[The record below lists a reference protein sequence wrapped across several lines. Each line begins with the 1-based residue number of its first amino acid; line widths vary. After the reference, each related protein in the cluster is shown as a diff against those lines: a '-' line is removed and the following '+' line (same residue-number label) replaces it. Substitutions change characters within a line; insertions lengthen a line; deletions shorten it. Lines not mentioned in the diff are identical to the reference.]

1 MTIQEAIMSDIK
13 TERRAQ
19 DMKWG
24 VQTHEPEKW
33 MTILMEEVGEAAK
46 AVLEH
51 DAKNYY
57 AEMVQIAAVCV
68 VALEC
73 MGREP
78 DERGDD

>member
-1 MTIQEAIMSDIK
+1 MTLQEAIMADIK

-33 MTILMEEVGEAAK
+33 MTILMEEVGETAR
-46 AVLEH
+46 AVLER
-51 DAKNYY
+51 DPKNYY
-57 AEMVQIAAVCV
+57 AELVQVAAVCV

-73 MGREP
+73 MGRHE
-78 DERGDD
+78 EEEG

>member
-1 MTIQEAIMSDIK
+1 MTLQEAILADIAV
-13 TERRAQ
+13 ERRAQ

-33 MTILMEEVGEAAK
+33 MTILMEEVGEVAR
-46 AVLEH
+46 AVLEK
-51 DAKNYY
+51 DPKNYY
-57 AEMVQIAAVCV
+57 AELVQVAAVCV

-78 DERGDD
+78 DDS